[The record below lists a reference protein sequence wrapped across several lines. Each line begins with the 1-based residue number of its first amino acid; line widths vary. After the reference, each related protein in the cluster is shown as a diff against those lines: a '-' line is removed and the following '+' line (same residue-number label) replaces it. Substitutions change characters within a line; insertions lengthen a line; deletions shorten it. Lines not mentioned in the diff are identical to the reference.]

1 MGRVPATFENQE
13 SRDRAAFLPRAISSF
28 NADVAQLVEQLIR
41 NQQVGGSTPLV
52 SFFIRL
58 RQNTTAFSPMK
69 CLRLLMMNLQLWA
82 SIIFEGV
89 PSCSVTRRLIKEF
102 AF

>member
-1 MGRVPATFENQE
+1 
-13 SRDRAAFLPRAISSF
+13 
-28 NADVAQLVEQLIR
+28 
-41 NQQVGGSTPLV
+41 
-52 SFFIRL
+52 
-58 RQNTTAFSPMK
+58 MK